1 MPHVCGD
8 EPEMQALNVLHS
20 GVCPTYV
27 GMTRIIWGR
36 RRLTACMPHVCGD
49 EPRYMGY
56 SIAGTMVCPTYV
68 GMNRGNDTRSGWKK
82 RMPHV
87 CGDEPYTP
95 HTYHFVLQYAPRR
108 WG

>member
-8 EPEMQALNVLHS
+8 EPPAIRCAPMVC

-27 GMTRIIWGR
+27 GMNPR
-36 RRLTACMPHVCGD
+36 RVAFFTIP
-49 EPRYMGY
+49 Y
-56 SIAGTMVCPTYV
+56 
-68 GMNRGNDTRSGWKK
+68 

-87 CGDEPYTP
+87 CGDEPSMDNHIAT
-95 HTYHFVLQYAPRR
+95 FRLYAPRM

>member
-27 GMTRIIWGR
+27 GMNRIIWGR

-49 EPRYMGY
+49 EP
-56 SIAGTMVCPTYV
+56 
-68 GMNRGNDTRSGWKK
+68 
-82 RMPHV
+82 
-87 CGDEPYTP
+87 
-95 HTYHFVLQYAPRR
+95 
-108 WG
+108 